1 MNIDKYKSKLLL
13 DFPLLLFFWCLDL
26 RCSCVCCDFWT
37 WLKAEAYDQEMCFH
51 VLQMLL
57 CSFMRV
63 PCCWCWGGGGGTSEA
78 GCYIFCQMSSMYLK
92 PCVKDS
98 SFFFYLCVSR
108 VCVWEGLFFP
118 AFQTRLLFSLSPFYP
133 EFQLACPWEGIQI
146 MHNTILGGAVKH
158 PLLCFSWINHKQ
170 LQNIIRSR
178 YFICCLGCKF
188 KNSPAVPPHL
198 SLYIGTAS
206 HGAVL
211 EMWFYLS
218 ERT

>member
-1 MNIDKYKSKLLL
+1 
-13 DFPLLLFFWCLDL
+13 
-26 RCSCVCCDFWT
+26 
-37 WLKAEAYDQEMCFH
+37 MCFH

-63 PCCWCWGGGGGTSEA
+63 PCCWCWGGGGGGGGRVRQAVTSSVR
-78 GCYIFCQMSSMYLK
+78 CP
-92 PCVKDS
+92 PCIS
-98 SFFFYLCVSR
+98 NHVSR
-108 VCVWEGLFFP
+108 IAGFFSTCACQEFVCESLFFP

-133 EFQLACPWEGIQI
+133 EFQFACPWEGIQI
-146 MHNTILGGAVKH
+146 MHNTILGGAVKR

-178 YFICCLGCKF
+178 YFICYLGCKF
-188 KNSPAVPPHL
+188 KNSPAVLSHL
-198 SLYIGTAS
+198 SLNIGTAS

>member
-1 MNIDKYKSKLLL
+1 MWYMEMNIDKYKSKLLL
-13 DFPLLLFFWCLDL
+13 DFPLLLFFYVSGLEHDSRLKRTTKKCVFMRS
-26 RCSCVCCDFWT
+26 RCYSLPLCVCRAADAGEEEEEGGRVRQAVTSSVRCPP
-37 WLKAEAYDQEMCFH
+37 CISNH
-51 VLQMLL
+51 V
-57 CSFMRV
+57 SRIAV
-63 PCCWCWGGGGGTSEA
+63 
-78 GCYIFCQMSSMYLK
+78 
-92 PCVKDS
+92 
-98 SFFFYLCVSR
+98 FFFLLVR
-108 VCVWEGLFFP
+108 VKSLCVWESLFFP

-133 EFQLACPWEGIQI
+133 EFQFACPWEGIQI
-146 MHNTILGGAVKH
+146 MHNTILGGAVKR

-178 YFICCLGCKF
+178 YFIRCLGCKF